1 MGTFRCSAEVY
12 PADGARSENMY
23 ALPDT
28 GNACRPRSSFC
39 GLGITLRR
47 RIQSGMAHGW
57 IVECTTGG
65 GGTTAPNQPLAAID
79 PDPFLS
85 DE

>member
-1 MGTFRCSAEVY
+1 MGTFGCATEVY
-12 PADGARSENMY
+12 SADGARSENVY
-23 ALPDT
+23 ALRDT
-28 GNACRPRSSFC
+28 GNACRPRSSLC

-65 GGTTAPNQPLAAID
+65 GRAAAPNQPLAAID
-79 PDPFLS
+79 LYPLLS